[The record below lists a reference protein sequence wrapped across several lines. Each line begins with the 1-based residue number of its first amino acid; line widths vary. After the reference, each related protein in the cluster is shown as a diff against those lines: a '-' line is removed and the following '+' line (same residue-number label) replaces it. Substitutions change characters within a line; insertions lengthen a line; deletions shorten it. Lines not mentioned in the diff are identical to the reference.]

1 MQKPSHGLKPYSEGA
16 GKNKTHTFGA
26 ARREQ
31 GGNSFL
37 PAGNMRRSSPPSK
50 HVDMMSSSVHHHTEE
65 ITRCRLGEL
74 RSLLIRSRLPPLI
87 IAPALAPRSPP
98 GPRSAAT
105 AGSQVRSRSDCTLHV
120 TKRAN
125 CHSPVERGRRMGGRE
140 SERVK
145 PRGST

>member
-1 MQKPSHGLKPYSEGA
+1 MQKTSHGLKPYSEGA
-16 GKNKTHTFGA
+16 GGEKKTHTHSEPLAGSK
-26 ARREQ
+26 

-37 PAGNMRRSSPPSK
+37 PAGNLRKSGPPSK
-50 HVDMMSSSVHHHTEE
+50 HVDMMSSGVHHHTEE

-74 RSLLIRSRLPPLI
+74 CRLLIRSRLPPLI

-125 CHSPVERGRRMGGRE
+125 CHSPMERGKRRMGGRV
-140 SERVK
+140 SE
-145 PRGST
+145 